1 MKRTVPNLFRIDTAG
16 AVLMLLALALPA
28 HAAAAPARPNILF
41 AIADDWT
48 SGHAGA
54 YGCPWVKTPAFDRVA
69 QQGILFTHAYT
80 PNAKC
85 APSRSCILTGRNPWQ
100 LKAAA
105 NHICYFPPEFKTYAE
120 ALGEH
125 GYFVGMTM
133 KGWGPGV
140 ATNAAGQPRQM
151 TGRPFNQ
158 RKAKPPTTG
167 ISNNDYAANFA
178 DFLAAAPT
186 NQPWCFWYGAI
197 EPHRDYEY
205 GSGVAKGGKK
215 LSDID
220 RVPACWPDN
229 EVVRNDL
236 LDYAFEVEH
245 FDRHLG
251 RMLAL
256 LEQRGELDQT
266 LVVVTADNGMPFP
279 HNKGQAYHDANHLP
293 LAVMW
298 KHGIRK
304 PGRVVHDYVSLID
317 LAPTFVELAGLTWPQ
332 TGMATAT
339 GRSLTEIFFT
349 EKSGRVIPARDH
361 VLIGKERTDV
371 GRPHD
376 WGYPIR
382 GVVKDDKL
390 YLHNFEIARWPGGN
404 PETGYLDCDG
414 SPTKTEVLKARLAPQ
429 QKRLWDASFGKRPAE
444 ELFDLQADP
453 ACMNNLAG
461 SAEVQSLQTRLRQE
475 LFAELKAQG
484 DPRMFGQGHLFD
496 EYPSANP
503 SQRGFYERF
512 LRGEKIEANWVNE
525 SDFEKEPLEL
535 PIKP

>member
-1 MKRTVPNLFRIDTAG
+1 MNFFSEKLRPAWRACG
-16 AVLMLLALALPA
+16 AALLCLGPLL
-28 HAAAAPARPNILF
+28 HAATAPRPNILF
-41 AIADDWT
+41 ALADDW
-48 SGHAGA
+48 SYGHAGA
-54 YGCPWVKTPAFDRVA
+54 YGCKWVKTPAFDRVA
-69 QQGILFTHAYT
+69 QEGILFTHAYT

-105 NHICYFPPEFKTYAE
+105 NHVCYFPPEFKTYAE
-120 ALGEH
+120 ALSEH
-125 GYFVGMTM
+125 GYFVGMTL

-140 ATNAAGQPRQM
+140 ATNAQGKSRLMAGQP
-151 TGRPFNQ
+151 FNKC
-158 RKAKPPTTG
+158 KAPPPTSE

-197 EPHRDYEY
+197 EPHRGYEY

-251 RMLAL
+251 RMLAS
-256 LEQRGELDQT
+256 LEQRGLLENT

-293 LAVMW
+293 LAIMW
-298 KHGIRK
+298 KRGLRQ
-304 PGRVVHDYVSLID
+304 PGRVVSNFVSFID
-317 LAPTFVELAGLTWPQ
+317 FAPTFTELAGVSWSQ
-332 TGMATAT
+332 TGMAPFT
-339 GRSLTEIFFT
+339 GRSLTELFFA
-349 EKSGRVIPARDH
+349 ERGGQVSPARDH

-382 GVVKDDKL
+382 GIVTADAL
-390 YLHNFEIARWPGGN
+390 YLRNFEPSRWPGGN

-414 SPTKTEVLKARLAPQ
+414 GPTKTEVLKTRADPQ
-429 QKRLWDASFGKRPAE
+429 QRHFWEACFGPRPAE
-444 ELFDLQADP
+444 ELYDLQRDAD
-453 ACMNNLAG
+453 CVTNLVG
-461 SAEVQSLQTRLRQE
+461 LTNSAPLAANLQRRLFDE
-475 LFAELKAQG
+475 LTAQH
-484 DPRMFGQGHLFD
+484 DPRMAGQGGQFD
-496 EYPSANP
+496 LYPYADEKM
-503 SQRGFYERF
+503 RGFYERYEG
-512 LRGEKIEANWVNE
+512 GEKLSPGWVNE
-525 SDFEKEPLEL
+525 TDFQKAPVPSE
-535 PIKP
+535 IKP